1 MQSSIA
7 IIAAPFVLKMFYGIF
22 TQAFPIC
29 GSTKKN
35 YIILVGIL
43 HSMVTLPCY
52 LFKFEKVQSL
62 VFFAAAQIMC
72 TGVLDAVVDGLI
84 VVQSRLDPK
93 NGAQDLQV
101 FVFFFYAIAG
111 MSGFII
117 GGVLTNNDQ
126 ATFSFLILTISE
138 FLVTMIACFLDSSH
152 EDDQKD

>member
-1 MQSSIA
+1 
-7 IIAAPFVLKMFYGIF
+7 
-22 TQAFPIC
+22 
-29 GSTKKN
+29 
-35 YIILVGIL
+35 
-43 HSMVTLPCY
+43 MVTLPCF
-52 LFKFEKVQSL
+52 LVKFEKVHSF

-111 MSGFII
+111 MSGFIV

-126 ATFSFLILTISE
+126 ATYAFLILTMSE
-138 FLVTMIACFLDSSH
+138 LLVAMIACFLDSSH
-152 EDDQKD
+152 END